1 MTALK
6 SDFFS
11 RVSSLSTDPNDTDDV
26 RFRRILRIH
35 LASFIQL
42 QRDKRQEKEAPG
54 VRTVSHYL
62 HYLIIIPLSLQSPYS
77 RRTLISGLVIVV
89 RDKGQYQAQSSEKSQ

>member
-11 RVSSLSTDPNDTDDV
+11 RLSSLSTDPNDTDDV

-42 QRDKRQEKEAPG
+42 QRDKRQEEKPP
-54 VRTVSHYL
+54 VS
-62 HYLIIIPLSLQSPYS
+62 
-77 RRTLISGLVIVV
+77 TL
-89 RDKGQYQAQSSEKSQ
+89 

>member
-54 VRTVSHYL
+54 VRLWVIICIIWLSSPSVSSL
-62 HYLIIIPLSLQSPYS
+62 HIP
-77 RRTLISGLVIVV
+77 G
-89 RDKGQYQAQSSEKSQ
+89 GH